1 MNNPDPP
8 GKPADDKWPLWL
20 TKHQA
25 AARLGKSV
33 AEIVKLHERG
43 YLHPVLKH
51 GVRLFALGEVEELAR
66 PGRRLS
72 PWFAS
77 PSIKSRRAKIPEPH
91 APGKGQEAAHVFR
104 MLDRGMDLREIVT
117 RARIAPHRVRQL
129 HRQWARSLAEGPPPT
144 DNALGDGADLDALA
158 VAAEELFAKN

>member
-8 GKPADDKWPLWL
+8 AKPADAKWPLWL

-25 AARLGKSV
+25 ATRLGKSV
-33 AEIVKLHERG
+33 AEIVKLHQRG

-51 GVRLFALGEVEELAR
+51 GIRLFALGEIEELAR
-66 PGRRLS
+66 SGRRLS

-77 PSIKSRRAKIPEPH
+77 PSKSRRAKTPAAH
-91 APGKGQEAAHVFR
+91 APRKGHEAAHVFR

-117 RARIAPHRVRQL
+117 RARIPPHRVRQL
-129 HRQWARSLAEGPPPT
+129 HREWTRSLAEGPPPT
-144 DNALGDGADLDALA
+144 DNALGDGADLDDLA
-158 VAAEELFAKN
+158 VAAEELFAKT